1 MHITLY
7 ARVEKDLKGIKE
19 REKEQLN
26 LKSFSIINRQISP
39 SINCVELDISDWIQ
53 YDFKIPWR
61 RFVQFSHVFS
71 KGRRLLAGQQSPR
84 GMVRERNSDVQYNHY
99 HFFHVG
105 TNERALLLLGR
116 LWRKSK
122 VVKNYTFIRIYL
134 LKIFEKF

>member
-1 MHITLY
+1 M
-7 ARVEKDLKGIKE
+7 
-19 REKEQLN
+19 
-26 LKSFSIINRQISP
+26 
-39 SINCVELDISDWIQ
+39 DISDWIQ

-105 TNERALLLLGR
+105 TNERALLLLGG
-116 LWRKSK
+116 LWRKSSCEK
-122 VVKNYTFIRIYL
+122 LYFYSDIFIKNEKLKNFEELNTF
-134 LKIFEKF
+134 

>member
-1 MHITLY
+1 MHEQ
-7 ARVEKDLKGIKE
+7 RRIKE

-39 SINCVELDISDWIQ
+39 PINCVESDISDWIQ
-53 YDFKIPWR
+53 YEFKIPWR

-116 LWRKSK
+116 LWRKSNCEK
-122 VVKNYTFIRIYL
+122 LYFYSDIFIKNEK
-134 LKIFEKF
+134 LKNFEELNSF